1 MRPAQEPWGLK
12 RETKKNIMLIVFR
25 VTFVFLFLM
34 SLAASGFPAEKPGVL
49 SRATEAIKPAEQERA
64 YEDSLGRSTPQ
75 GTVIGFLK
83 SATQGIM
90 IAPSSTSIRKRRGSA
105 P

>member
-1 MRPAQEPWGLK
+1 
-12 RETKKNIMLIVFR
+12 
-25 VTFVFLFLM
+25 M
-34 SLAASGFPAEKPGVL
+34 SLAASGFPAEKPGAL

-83 SATQGIM
+83 SATQGDYDR
-90 IAPSSTSIRKRRGSA
+90 ALQYLNTKKTGLGA
-105 P
+105 